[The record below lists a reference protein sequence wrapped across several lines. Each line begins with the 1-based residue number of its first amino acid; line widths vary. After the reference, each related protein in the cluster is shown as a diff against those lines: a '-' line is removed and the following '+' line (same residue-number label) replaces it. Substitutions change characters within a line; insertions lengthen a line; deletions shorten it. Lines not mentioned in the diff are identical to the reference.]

1 MVARNQQQLLQNQV
15 VSMMQQAA
23 LRQQQQQQQKSSQ
36 VAVHPLQQQVGLPV
50 LMNRVLLVF
59 VSDYTASLTVV
70 WSIPA
75 RILLTFT
82 HV

>member
-23 LRQQQQQQQKSSQ
+23 LRQQQQQQKSSQ

-82 HV
+82 YV